1 MDKVITS
8 MLLIIAGVIATV
20 VVINAILPAV
30 QRAGSDI
37 TAASGVAG
45 DRIRSD
51 VRIIEISAVDTD
63 DFAQVW
69 AKNVGASEITA
80 IEKSDVFFGPTNNF
94 TRVVYDPTSECPTP
108 AVPPRTVDCW
118 QYTIEGDTQWS
129 LSTTVRITIYLSY
142 NLAAGTEYVVTIVLP
157 TGIVTTRT
165 FTV

>member
-8 MLLIIAGVIATV
+8 MLLTIAAVIATV

-37 TAASGVAG
+37 TAASDSAG

-51 VRIIEISAVDTD
+51 VRIIEVSGIDTD
-63 DFAQVW
+63 DFAQIW
-69 AKNVGASEITA
+69 AKNVGASRIYA
-80 IEKSDVFFGPTNNF
+80 VDKSDVFFGPVNNF
-94 TRVVYDPTSECPTP
+94 SRAVYDSTSECPTP

-118 QYTIEGDTQWS
+118 QYSIEGDTKWTI
-129 LSTTVRITIYLSY
+129 STTVRITVYISY
-142 NLAAGTEYVVTIVLP
+142 DLAAGTEYVVTVVLP
-157 TGIVTTRT
+157 TGIVVTKT

>member
-8 MLLIIAGVIATV
+8 MLLTISAVIATI

-37 TAASGVAG
+37 TQASDIAG
-45 DRIRSD
+45 ERIRSD
-51 VRIIEISAVDTD
+51 VRIIEISGIDTD

-69 AKNVGASEITA
+69 AKNVGASRIDA
-80 IEKSDVFFGPTNNF
+80 IDKSDVFFGPTNNF
-94 TRVVYDPTSECPTP
+94 TRAVYDATSECPTP

-118 QYTIEGDTQWS
+118 QYSIEDDTDWS
-129 LSTTVRITIYLSY
+129 ISTTVRITVYLSY
-142 NLAAGTEYVVTIVLP
+142 DLAAGTEYVITVVLP
-157 TGIVTTRT
+157 TGIVVSQT

>member
-8 MLLIIAGVIATV
+8 MLLTIAAVIATV

-37 TAASGVAG
+37 TAASDSAG

-51 VRIIEISAVDTD
+51 VRIIEVSGIDTD
-63 DFAQVW
+63 DFAQIW
-69 AKNVGASEITA
+69 AKNVGASRIYA
-80 IEKSDVFFGPTNNF
+80 IDKSDVFFGPVNNF
-94 TRVVYDPTSECPTP
+94 SRAVYDSTSECPTP

-118 QYTIEGDTQWS
+118 QYSIEGDTKWTI
-129 LSTTVRITIYLSY
+129 STTVRITVYISY
-142 NLAAGTEYVVTIVLP
+142 DLAAGTEYVVTVVLP
-157 TGIVTTRT
+157 TGIVVTKT